1 MITALDAEKLLVA
14 SCLQGRK
21 ATLMIADTLGVC
33 EDDFSDKHLRMIFD
47 VCNALALQRKDVD
60 ALAVQTYLRN
70 NVDELYF
77 YGKDKQKELEAV
89 ESLCKDVA
97 SDFVFL
103 KQVASL
109 YTACQYVKKEAQRRK
124 VMEKILSLS
133 DKLQSGSDVEEV
145 LNAGITELLSISH
158 SIQNLNQKNYLSL
171 NDAINEAEKEI
182 QDELSGKENWLSTGI
197 SDVDKLIHGLH
208 NECLYIIGAE
218 AKVGKSLLSNQIA
231 LYNAIKGIPVG
242 IISMEMSGREIVK
255 RYAGISHWASPK
267 DKLQLLETFKAQA
280 KGKPLYFRQ
289 GGTSNKSLFSIL
301 QQLVNDRKCK
311 LLILDYLQLIQLKDK
326 RWNAVE
332 ELNSVLAEL
341 KSFAIENQIPI
352 ILVSAVLTK
361 NLADKKDKKP
371 SRADIV
377 GTGRAIND
385 CDCMLML
392 WTPEEENRRYIE
404 IFVEHGR
411 NGENG
416 KAGLYLNDS
425 LQLVQTTIREAEVI
439 PLKDFSQRDG
449 FPKPKSTY
457 GGKW

>member
-1 MITALDAEKLLVA
+1 MITTIDAEKLLVA

-33 EDDFSDKHLRMIFD
+33 EDDFSDKYLRMIFD
-47 VCNALALQRKDVD
+47 VCQVIAIQRKDVD
-60 ALAVQTYLRN
+60 ALAVQSYLRN

-77 YGKDKQKELEAV
+77 SGKDKQQELETV

-97 SDFVFL
+97 ADYQFL
-103 KQVASL
+103 KQLTSP

-124 VMEKILSLS
+124 VMEKIFTLS
-133 DKLQSGSDVEEV
+133 DKLQSGSDVEAI
-145 LNAGITELLSISH
+145 LNIGISDLLALSH

-171 NDAINEAEKEI
+171 NDAISEAEKEI
-182 QDELSGKENWLSTGI
+182 QDELTGKVNWLSTGI
-197 SDVDKLIHGLH
+197 PDVDALIHGLH

-231 LYNAIKGIPVG
+231 LHNAIKGIPVG
-242 IISMEMSGREIVK
+242 IVSMEMSGREIVK
-255 RYAGISHWASPK
+255 RYAGISHWASPQ
-267 DKLQLLETFKAQA
+267 DKLQSLETFKAQA

-289 GGTSNKSLFSIL
+289 GGTSTKSLFSIL

-311 LLILDYLQLIQLKDK
+311 LLILDYLQLIQLSEKN
-326 RWNAVE
+326 RNAVDE
-332 ELNSVLAEL
+332 INSVLSEL
-341 KSFAIENQIPI
+341 KSFAIENQISI

-361 NLADKKDKKP
+361 QVVGKKP

-392 WTPEEENRRYIE
+392 WTPKEDNRRYIE

-416 KAGLYLNDS
+416 IAGLYLNDS
-425 LQLVQTTIREAEVI
+425 LQLVATTLREAEVI
-439 PLKDFSQRDG
+439 PLKDF
-449 FPKPKSTY
+449 KPKSSY

>member
-1 MITALDAEKLLVA
+1 MISGNDCEKLLVA

-33 EDDFSDKHLRMIFD
+33 EDDFSDKYLRMIFD
-47 VCNALALQRKDVD
+47 VCHALSLKKKEVD
-60 ALAVQTYLRN
+60 ALAVQSYLRN
-70 NVDELYF
+70 KVDELYF
-77 YGKDKQKELEAV
+77 SGKNKYKELEAV

-97 SDFVFL
+97 ADYQFI
-103 KQVASL
+103 KQLASP
-109 YTACQYVKKEAQRRK
+109 YTACQFVKKESQRRK
-124 VMEKILSLS
+124 VMEKVLMLS
-133 DKLQSGSDVEEV
+133 DKLQSGSDVEAI
-145 LNAGITELLSISH
+145 LNAGISDLLTVSH
-158 SIQNLNQKNYLSL
+158 SIQNLHQKNYLSL
-171 NDAINEAEKEI
+171 NDAIGEAEKEI
-182 QDELSGKENWLSTGI
+182 QDELSGKVNWLSTGI
-197 SDVDKLIHGLH
+197 PEVDKLIHGLH

-242 IISMEMSGREIVK
+242 IVSMEMSGREIVK
-255 RYAGISHWASPK
+255 RYAGISHWTNPQE
-267 DKLQLLETFKAQA
+267 KLQSMETFKAQA

-289 GGTSNKSLFSIL
+289 GGTSTKSLFSIL
-301 QQLVNDRKCK
+301 QQMVNDRKCR
-311 LLILDYLQLIQLKDK
+311 LLILDYLQLIQLSEKN
-326 RWNAVE
+326 RNAVDE
-332 ELNSVLAEL
+332 INSVLSEL

-361 NLADKKDKKP
+361 QVAGKNIKKP

-385 CDCMLML
+385 CDCMMML
-392 WTPEEENRRYIE
+392 WTPDEEKRRYIE

-416 KAGLYLNDS
+416 KAGLYINDK
-425 LQLVQTTIREAEVI
+425 LQFVPTTLKEAEVI
-439 PLKDFSQRDG
+439 PLKDY
-449 FPKPKSTY
+449 KPKSSY

>member
-1 MITALDAEKLLVA
+1 MIPTIDAEKLLVA

-33 EDDFSDKHLRMIFD
+33 EEDFSDKYLRMIFD
-47 VCNALALQRKDVD
+47 ICLALSIQRKEVD

-70 NVDELYF
+70 NVDEVYF
-77 YGKDKQKELEAV
+77 SGKDKLKELEAV
-89 ESLCKDVA
+89 ESFCKEVA
-97 SDFVFL
+97 ADYQFL
-103 KQVASL
+103 KQLASP

-124 VMEKILSLS
+124 VMEKIFTLL
-133 DKLQSGSDVEEV
+133 DKLQSGSDVDEI
-145 LNAGITELLSISH
+145 LNVGITDLLSLSH

-171 NDAINEAEKEI
+171 SDAISEAEKEI
-182 QDELSGKENWLSTGI
+182 QDELTGKVNWLSTGI
-197 SDVDKLIHGLH
+197 PDVDKLIHGLH

-231 LYNAIKGIPVG
+231 LHNAIKGIPVG
-242 IISMEMSGREIVK
+242 IVSMEMSGREIVK
-255 RYAGISHWASPK
+255 RYAGISRWASPQ
-267 DKLQLLETFKAQA
+267 DKLQSLETFKAQA

-289 GGTSNKSLFSIL
+289 GGTSTKSLFSIL

-311 LLILDYLQLIQLKDK
+311 LLILDYLQLIQLSEKN
-326 RWNAVE
+326 RNAVD

-341 KSFAIENQIPI
+341 KSFAVENQIPI

-361 NLADKKDKKP
+361 QVAGKGIKKP
-371 SRADIV
+371 SRADIA

-392 WTPEEENRRYIE
+392 WTPEEENRKYIE

-425 LQLVQTTIREAEVI
+425 LQLVPTTLREAEVI
-439 PLKDFSQRDG
+439 PLKDF
-449 FPKPKSTY
+449 KPKSSY